1 MGNGRNGSQYRVQY
15 RGFRR
20 APSPEVL
27 EAAVDSDDLPHVE
40 KIQRRRA
47 RVAVDDAD
55 SRVFDSVVRIERRV
69 DLSPSASSEFIDYAT
84 QFADKNRQFA
94 VKNVGSMAVTYF
106 PGHVMRRALHE
117 RYPDYGK
124 NLKATEDIQR
134 GLSSSFK
141 NFVRSALTI
150 HREAEEFNISEA
162 LYARDFNDLRPLAAN
177 DLLSDAWVDA
187 TAVLKPTIKI
197 LDNRYVVADLS
208 ANDYFEEERAKIS
221 DFLRN
226 EEDLK
231 IESRAYDGDR
241 IPHLT
246 LAETR
251 ADVLRSYPVSAASL
265 PYDVRLKAP
274 ELYARIG
281 TPLYM

>member
-1 MGNGRNGSQYRVQY
+1 VQY

-20 APSPEVL
+20 VSSPEAL
-27 EAAVDSDDLPHVE
+27 ENVADAADAYELPQVE

-47 RVAVDDAD
+47 DTGTADDPNI
-55 SRVFDSVVRIERRV
+55 RVFDTVVRIERRV
-69 DLSPSASSEFIDYAT
+69 DLSPHTSGEFSEYVT
-84 QFADKNRQFA
+84 KFADKNRQFA

-106 PGHVMRRALHE
+106 PGHIMRQALHD

-124 NLKATEDIQR
+124 NLRATEKIQKGIMDNFR
-134 GLSSSFK
+134 
-141 NFVRSALTI
+141 NFVRSALII
-150 HREAEEFNISEA
+150 HREAEEFKTSDL
-162 LYARDFNDLRPLAAN
+162 LYTRGPEDPRLTFPSGM
-177 DLLSDAWVDA
+177 LSDAWVDA
-187 TAVLKPTIKI
+187 VAILKPAVKV
-197 LDNRYVVADLS
+197 LDNRYIVADLS

-226 EEDLK
+226 EEGLRIDD
-231 IESRAYDGDR
+231 RPYNGDR

-251 ADVLRSYPVSAASL
+251 AGTIRSYPLTTAPL

-281 TPLYM
+281 VPIYM